1 MSIPF
6 TDASGTTPH
15 EAALRFLHDRV
26 DYERW
31 MSLPYDVREL
41 KLERM
46 RELLDRLGNPQQGL
60 PIVHIAGTKGKGSTA
75 AMIGA
80 VLAAAGYKTGLF
92 TSPHVDRVEER
103 MAVNGEA
110 CSSADLV
117 ELVARI
123 RPVVEAMDRQSAA
136 RQATASGP
144 TYFEITTAM
153 ALLHF
158 VQQGCKAAVLEVGM
172 GGRLDSTNVCRPEV
186 AVITSISLDHMKQLG
201 STLEAIAG
209 EKAGIIKPGVPVVS
223 GVTAPEPRKVIR
235 QVCQERGSH
244 LVELGLDFD
253 FSYQPPHRL
262 ESAAALGTMNFSYK
276 VPGREHACEALPLRL
291 LGRHQAANAAVTLAV
306 LAELKHRGWA
316 IPEQAVR
323 TGLAGVEWPV
333 RVEILSRRPT
343 IVVDAAHNRA
353 SIDAL
358 VQVLDESFSPRRR
371 LLVFATTQEK
381 DLRGMLDRL
390 AGRFDQVILTRYV
403 GNPRGVPP
411 EELAALLEPTGQ
423 RYQVCPDPTAAWSE
437 VLRLATPEDLVCI
450 TGSFFIAAEIRHQI
464 RARPFGTKDLS
475 GNDLEN

>member
-1 MSIPF
+1 
-6 TDASGTTPH
+6 
-15 EAALRFLHDRV
+15 
-26 DYERW
+26 
-31 MSLPYDVREL
+31 
-41 KLERM
+41 
-46 RELLDRLGNPQQGL
+46 
-60 PIVHIAGTKGKGSTA
+60 
-75 AMIGA
+75 
-80 VLAAAGYKTGLF
+80 
-92 TSPHVDRVEER
+92 
-103 MAVNGEA
+103 
-110 CSSADLV
+110 
-117 ELVARI
+117 
-123 RPVVEAMDRQSAA
+123 
-136 RQATASGP
+136 
-144 TYFEITTAM
+144 
-153 ALLHF
+153 
-158 VQQGCKAAVLEVGM
+158 
-172 GGRLDSTNVCRPEV
+172 
-186 AVITSISLDHMKQLG
+186 
-201 STLEAIAG
+201 
-209 EKAGIIKPGVPVVS
+209 
-223 GVTAPEPRKVIR
+223 
-235 QVCQERGSH
+235 
-244 LVELGLDFD
+244 
-253 FSYQPPHRL
+253 
-262 ESAAALGTMNFSYK
+262 MNFSYK
-276 VPGREHACEALPLRL
+276 VPGREHAYEALPLRL